1 LFVFTSQNINSQSR
15 IPNSEPT
22 WDSLELEG
30 LKEIG
35 FYFNKTDLIDSR
47 IDTLDSNIKQIRTLD
62 DDRIIEEQNNLITFY
77 EYENLLVLNSNSDIE
92 KKFLF
97 LTFLYEEGTP
107 YHSSR
112 HFLSDKGERIVIEY
126 KSKNSSEKKMFFV
139 SIYYSQKNDYLVTHF
154 D

>member
-1 LFVFTSQNINSQSR
+1 MKNLILFFLFVFTSQNINSQSR

-62 DDRIIEEQNNLITFY
+62 DDRIIEEQNNLITFKP
-77 EYENLLVLNSNSDIE
+77 II
-92 KKFLF
+92 FC
-97 LTFLYEEGTP
+97 
-107 YHSSR
+107 
-112 HFLSDKGERIVIEY
+112 
-126 KSKNSSEKKMFFV
+126 
-139 SIYYSQKNDYLVTHF
+139 
-154 D
+154 